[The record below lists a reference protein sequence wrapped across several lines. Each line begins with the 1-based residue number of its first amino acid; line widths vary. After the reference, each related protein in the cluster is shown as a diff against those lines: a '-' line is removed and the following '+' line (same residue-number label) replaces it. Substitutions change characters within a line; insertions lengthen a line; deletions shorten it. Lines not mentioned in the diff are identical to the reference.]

1 MSICDKNLNPLEME
15 TNWFKILTD
24 SGFVIR
30 LVIILLATVYCM
42 VVITGVTMSPN
53 SKSWY
58 YKLHKPDWAP
68 DGVIIAI
75 IFGFFALLLGWVWYR
90 FSYGNLTGY
99 NVSGGLWFEIL
110 ILVMTVLLILW
121 TVFLYQGQNL
131 TVAKYLICFL
141 LGLSV
146 VLLIGCWWKFGFQDV
161 TLYSFMYVGWLIVI
175 LLYTFDLHELDKEY
189 KLLSIVTDKSSSLY
203 HKKMKMEIVEGI
215 KITEDGQKIEFSA
228 DEQE

>member
-1 MSICDKNLNPLEME
+1 ME
-15 TNWFKILTD
+15 TNWFQVLTD

-68 DGVIIAI
+68 DGVIIGI
-75 IFGFFALLLGWVWYR
+75 IFGFFALLLSWVWYR
-90 FSYGNLTGY
+90 FSLIP
-99 NVSGGLWFEIL
+99 GGIWFEIL
-110 ILVMTVLLILW
+110 ILAMTVLLILW
-121 TVFLYQGQNL
+121 TVFLYQGQNIS
-131 TVAKYLICFL
+131 VAKYLICFL

-146 VLLIGCWWKFGFQDV
+146 LLLISCWWKFGFRDV
-161 TLYSFMYVGWLIVI
+161 TLYSFMYVGWLVVI

-189 KLLSIVTDKSSSLY
+189 KLLSIVTDKKSSLY

-215 KITEDGQKIEFSA
+215 RITEDGEKIEFNP
-228 DEQE
+228 DEQD

>member
-1 MSICDKNLNPLEME
+1 ME
-15 TNWFKILTD
+15 TNWFQILTD
-24 SGFVIR
+24 SSFVIR
-30 LVIILLATVYCM
+30 LVIVLLATVYCM

-53 SKSWY
+53 SRSWY

-75 IFGFFALLLGWVWYR
+75 IFGFFALLFGWIWYR
-90 FSYGNLTGY
+90 FSQIS
-99 NVSGGLWFEIL
+99 SGIWFEIL
-110 ILVMTVLLILW
+110 ILVMLVLLILW
-121 TVFLYQGQNL
+121 TVFLYQGHNIL
-131 TVAKYLICFL
+131 AAKYFICFL

-146 VLLIGCWWKFGFQDV
+146 LLLIGCWWKFGFQDV
-161 TLYSFMYVGWLIVI
+161 TLYSFMYVGWLVVI

-215 KITEDGQKIEFSA
+215 KITEDGQKIEFNP